1 MHRSIRSLAS
11 LTAIAFCVALV
22 AGSLPAAA
30 KKKADSPDMNQKKDE
45 LLAAGTFA
53 GLALRGIGPAVT
65 SGRIVDVAIH
75 PDQPSVWWVASA
87 SGGVWKSDNAGTTWT
102 PVFDG
107 QGSYSIGCL
116 AIDPGNPNVV
126 WVGTGENNSQRSVS
140 YGDGVY
146 KTEDGGKTWT
156 DLGLKDSQHIGKI
169 VIDPRDTDVV
179 YVAAQGPLWNAGGDR
194 GLYKT
199 TDGGASW
206 TKVLDISKDTGVT
219 DIAMDPRD
227 PDTLYAASYQR
238 RRRVWTLIDG
248 GPESAIYKSTD
259 AGAHW
264 KKLTNGLPMTDM
276 GRIGLAVAPSEPDVV
291 YATIE
296 AARDAGGLYR
306 STDRGESWEMRSDYL
321 SSSPQYYQ
329 ELFVDP
335 QDADRVY
342 SMDTFM
348 MVTDDGG
355 ASFHPAGE
363 HDKHVDNHAL
373 WIDPENS
380 DHLING
386 NDGGLYESFD
396 RAQTWTFFPNLP
408 VTQFYKLGLDNA
420 KPFYNV
426 YGGTQDNFSLGGPNE
441 TTSTGGIQNEDWY
454 VTAGGDGF
462 QSRVDPTD
470 PNIVY
475 AESQYGNL
483 IRFDRASG
491 EQVDIQP
498 QPDAGEPALRWNWD
512 SPLII
517 SPHSATRL
525 YFAAN
530 RLFRSDD
537 RGDTWTPISPDLSK
551 QVDRN
556 QLEVMGRIW
565 SIDSVA
571 KNASTSFYGNIVTL
585 AESPLVEN
593 LLYAGTDDGRIQVTG
608 DAGGSWRSI
617 DSFPGVPAGAYVS
630 KIEASKHDPDTVFA
644 AFDAHKDGDFKPY
657 VLESTDRGATW
668 SSIAGDLPEKGTVYA
683 LAQDHEDADLLFAGT
698 EFGVFFT
705 PDGGGH
711 WIQLTGGMPTIAVR
725 DLAIQEREDDLVAA
739 TFGRGFYVLDDYSP
753 LRSADKET
761 LEKGAVL
768 FPVQDPW
775 MYVEGYSPL
784 GLPGA
789 GFLGSNHFSA
799 PNPPFGAVITYYL
812 KDGLK
817 TKAEQRQKAES
828 DALENDAT
836 ITIPSWDELRAEHR
850 ETDPSVLIT
859 VRDADGN
866 VVRRLNGPVSS
877 GFHRVAWDLTFPSS
891 TPVRLNPPMRDNPFG
906 SEPTGPLVA
915 PGTYSV
921 SIATVVDDKITPVGG
936 EQTFTAR
943 PLGTATLP
951 AADQQELMSFH
962 RKMAQ
967 LQRAVLG
974 ASKAADEAADRIA
987 HVRKAILDT
996 PDADASMI
1004 EQARDL
1010 ENRLADLRLQLEG
1023 DEVIAGYNEPTP
1035 PSINDRIQR
1044 AIYGCW
1050 GSTSAP
1056 TATQKKAVE
1065 LADTAFRDVLAK
1077 LRTLVEVDLTGL
1089 ENRLEALGAPWTPGR
1104 LPTWPPQ

>member
-1 MHRSIRSLAS
+1 VHRTIRPLAL
-11 LTAIAFCVALV
+11 LTALALCVALL
-22 AGSLPAAA
+22 GTSPPAAA
-30 KKKADSPDMNQKKDE
+30 KKKAAAPAMEQKKDE
-45 LLAAGTFA
+45 LLAPSTFA

-65 SGRIVDVAIH
+65 SGRIIDFALH
-75 PDQPSVWWVASA
+75 PDAPSVWWVASA
-87 SGGVWKSDNAGTTWT
+87 SGGVWKSENSGTTWS

-116 AIDPGNPNVV
+116 AIDPDNPNVV

-156 DLGLKDSQHIGKI
+156 NTGLEDSQHIGKI

-199 TDGGASW
+199 TDGGKTWA
-206 TKVLDISKDTGVT
+206 KVLDISKDTGVT
-219 DIAMDPRD
+219 DVVMDPRD
-227 PDTLYAASYQR
+227 PDVLYAASYQR

-259 AGAHW
+259 AGANW
-264 KKLTNGLPMTDM
+264 KKLENGLPKVDM
-276 GRIGLAVAPSEPDVV
+276 GRIGLAIAPSDPDVV
-291 YATIE
+291 YAIIE
-296 AARDAGGLYR
+296 AAHDAGGFFR
-306 STDRGESWEMRSDYL
+306 STDRGESWEKRSGYFAG
-321 SSSPQYYQ
+321 SPQYYQ
-329 ELFVDP
+329 EIFVDP

-342 SMDTFM
+342 AMDTFM
-348 MVTDDGG
+348 QVTDDGG
-355 ASFHPAGE
+355 ASFGPAGE
-363 HDKHVDNHAL
+363 HDKHVDNHVL
-373 WIDPENS
+373 WIDPHNS

-396 RAQTWTFFPNLP
+396 RAKTWTFFPNLP
-408 VTQFYKLGLDNA
+408 VTQFYKLALDNA

-426 YGGTQDNFSLGGPNE
+426 YGGTQDNFSLGGPSQ
-441 TTSTGGIQNEDWY
+441 TTSSGGIQNQDWF

-462 QSRVDPTD
+462 QTRVDPND
-470 PNIVY
+470 SNIIY

-491 EQVDIQP
+491 QQVDIQP
-498 QPDAGEPALRWNWD
+498 QPAKDEPPLRWNWD

-517 SPHSATRL
+517 SPHSHTRL
-525 YFAAN
+525 YFGAN

-537 RGDTWTPISPDLSK
+537 RGDTWTAISPDLSK

-565 SIDSVA
+565 SIDAVA
-571 KNASTSFYGNIVTL
+571 KNASTSYYGSIVAL
-585 AESPLVEN
+585 SESPLAEGLV
-593 LLYAGTDDGRIQVTG
+593 YIGTDDGLIQVTDDNG
-608 DAGGSWRSI
+608 QSWRKI
-617 DSFPGVPAGAYVS
+617 DQFPGVPKGTYVS
-630 KIEASKHDPDTVFA
+630 KIEASRHDPDTVFA
-644 AFDAHKDGDFKPY
+644 AFDDHKNGDFKPY
-657 VLESTDRGATW
+657 VLKSTDRGATW
-668 SSIAGDLPEKGTVYA
+668 TSITGDLPEKGTVYA

-698 EFGVFFT
+698 EYGVFFT
-705 PDGGGH
+705 PDGGSH

-725 DLAIQEREDDLVAA
+725 DLAIKDSEDDLVAA
-739 TFGRGFYVLDDYSP
+739 TFGRGFYILDDYSP
-753 LRSADKET
+753 LRHADKAT
-761 LEKGAVL
+761 LEQDAVL
-768 FPVQDPW
+768 FPVQNPW

-789 GFLGSNHFSA
+789 GFLGSDHFHA
-799 PNPPFGAVITYYL
+799 PNPPFGAVFTYYL

-817 TKAEQRQKAES
+817 TKAEERKKAEQEARK
-828 DALENDAT
+828 DDKP

-850 ETDPSVLIT
+850 ETAPSILIT
-859 VRDADGN
+859 VRDGDGN
-866 VVRRLNGPVSS
+866 VVRRLDGPVSA

-891 TPVRLNPPMRDNPFG
+891 RPVNLKPPMRDNPFYEAP
-906 SEPTGPLVA
+906 SGPLVA

-921 SIATVVDDKITPVGG
+921 SIAEVVNDQITPVSAS
-936 EQTFTAR
+936 QTFTAE

-951 AADQQELMSFH
+951 ASDQQALMEYH

-974 ASKAADEAADRIA
+974 ASKAAGETADRIA

-996 PDADASMI
+996 PDADIALV
-1004 EQARDL
+1004 AKVRDL
-1010 ENRLADLRLQLEG
+1010 EDRLADLRVALEG
-1023 DEVIAGYNEPTP
+1023 DDVVASYNEPTP
-1035 PSINDRIQR
+1035 PSITERIQR
-1044 AIYGCW
+1044 AIYGSW
-1050 GSTSAP
+1050 SSTAAP

-1065 LADTAFRDVLAK
+1065 LADEAFRDVLAK
-1077 LRTLVEVDLTGL
+1077 LRTLDADLTGL
-1089 ENRLEALGAPWTPGR
+1089 ENQLEADGAPWTPGR